1 MESRTPS
8 SISQL
13 ICIAKP
19 KLQSDEFNEQFLRKF
34 SDENVRLEKV
44 SNIIDDLFNPLVQQL
59 QHDATFEFKFCGLKE
74 TDQPPSSLAFPGK
87 RITDI
92 RDGEIIPV
100 TCTFVTELYANVA
113 PSYHHLSSIHTK
125 QQNLKMASKR
135 PWIYNL
141 FMQVFRASI
150 MRLSHK
156 QSF

>member
-8 SISQL
+8 SISQP

-19 KLQSDEFNEQFLRKF
+19 KLQSDEFNEQILRKF

-44 SNIIDDLFNPLVQQL
+44 SNISDDLFNPLVQQL

-100 TCTFVTELYANVA
+100 TCTLPNFTQTLL
-113 PSYHHLSSIHTK
+113 PLIIS
-125 QQNLKMASKR
+125 ASLTSKWPR
-135 PWIYNL
+135 NGLGYTTCLCRYLGPL
-141 FMQVFRASI
+141 
-150 MRLSHK
+150 LCG
-156 QSF
+156 

>member
-1 MESRTPS
+1 M
-8 SISQL
+8 
-13 ICIAKP
+13 
-19 KLQSDEFNEQFLRKF
+19 
-34 SDENVRLEKV
+34 
-44 SNIIDDLFNPLVQQL
+44 L
-59 QHDATFEFKFCGLKE
+59 QHSVQNSAEFSGLKE

-135 PWIYNL
+135 P
-141 FMQVFRASI
+141 
-150 MRLSHK
+150 
-156 QSF
+156 